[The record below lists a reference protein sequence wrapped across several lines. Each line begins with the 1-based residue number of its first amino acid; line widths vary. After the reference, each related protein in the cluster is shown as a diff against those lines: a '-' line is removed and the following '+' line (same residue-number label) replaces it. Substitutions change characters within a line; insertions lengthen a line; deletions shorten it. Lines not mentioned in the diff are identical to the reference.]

1 MAGLRSYRSKRDFA
15 KTAEPAGAAR
25 ARRSPAHAKGGAFC
39 VQKHAAS
46 RLHYDLRLEMDGVL
60 KSWAVPKGPS
70 LDPGVRRLAIQ
81 VEDHPLEYGDF
92 EGVIPKKEYG
102 GGTVMLWDAGRW
114 TAVGDAHRGYDDGE
128 LKFKLAGR
136 RLAGAWVLV
145 RTRPRAG
152 EEDKRQW
159 LLIKERDEWARPGE
173 PDRWGNDDRS
183 FSTRRTMDE
192 IAAGKPAAAKPG
204 AATPGPAKPRRRQTR
219 GRHTARRRTARGDVR
234 RASSGDG
241 GRESGDA
248 GGRTSRRRR
257 LGARDQV
264 RRLPHP
270 GPPR

>member
-15 KTAEPAGAAR
+15 KTAEPAGAAGG
-25 ARRSPAHAKGGAFC
+25 RRSPAHAKGGAFC

-128 LKFKLAGR
+128 LKF
-136 RLAGAWVLV
+136 RLCG
-145 RTRPRAG
+145 
-152 EEDKRQW
+152 
-159 LLIKERDEWARPGE
+159 
-173 PDRWGNDDRS
+173 
-183 FSTRRTMDE
+183 
-192 IAAGKPAAAKPG
+192 PAARRCLG
-204 AATPGPAKPRRRQTR
+204 ARAHAPQGGRRRQAAVAAHQ
-219 GRHTARRRTARGDVR
+219 GARRVGAAGRARPLG
-234 RASSGDG
+234 
-241 GRESGDA
+241 
-248 GGRTSRRRR
+248 RRRSQLLHQADHGR
-257 LGARDQV
+257 DRGGKAGARYTGA
-264 RRLPHP
+264 R
-270 GPPR
+270 